1 MSRIGVARP
10 DERPARAVARARGY
24 FASSELPLSAL
35 AFVLPLVV
43 LYELGTWYFTSD
55 PVRHTEQRIIA
66 FNLLQDFFRLFG
78 ASGRYLPAMA
88 VVLILLCWH
97 IARRDPWSI
106 RPGFIAAMV
115 GESLVLSLPLVG
127 IGFVATHY
135 IDHYLPLFATGNR
148 TASLLVLSLGAG
160 IYEELVFRLIAFT
173 CLSFVLVDLF
183 GMKKVRA
190 GVLMVVISGFLFSFY
205 HYLGPEQ
212 FDIRTFAFR
221 TVAGA
226 YFGAVFLFRG
236 FGITAGTHS
245 AYDVLIVSLR
255 AWS

>member
-1 MSRIGVARP
+1 MSRAGVAGQTAGS
-10 DERPARAVARARGY
+10 ARSTPRAKGY
-24 FASSELPLSAL
+24 FACAELPLMSL
-35 AFVLPLVV
+35 AFVAPLIV

-97 IARRDPWSI
+97 LARRDPWKVE
-106 RPGFIAAMV
+106 PKYLAGML

-135 IDHYLPLFATGNR
+135 INHYLPLFATSNR

-173 CLSFVLVDLF
+173 CLSFVLIDLM
-183 GMKKVRA
+183 GMKKWSA
-190 GVLMVVISGFLFSFY
+190 GLLMVLVSGFLFSFY
-205 HYLGPEQ
+205 HYLGPER

-221 TVAGA
+221 TVAGT

-245 AYDVLIVSLR
+245 FYDVLIVSLR
-255 AWS
+255 SWA